1 MAVLL
6 VIFVLLLRQLF
17 ALAFQ
22 IHNFSLWC
30 QCHLWASTLEGS
42 KVRTTA
48 HINWKAIYLQMDLGW
63 FGLFFS
69 SFAEN
74 LGTLIISDAKPSK
87 KKTIL
92 EAPKHTDNLW
102 QPPAKPVKLFAQQHA
117 AWHFEWNNYVSIYSS
132 GCYFWGTGPLQ
143 TVKLHFS
150 RLGRGTW
157 QSIWANSNIE

>member
-22 IHNFSLWC
+22 IHNFRLWC

-42 KVRTTA
+42 KVRTTT
-48 HINWKAIYLQMDLGW
+48 HINWKAIYLHMDLGW

-74 LGTLIISDAKPSK
+74 LWKLIISDAKPSK
-87 KKTIL
+87 KKK
-92 EAPKHTDNLW
+92 KHFFKFRGSKIHRSPLATSS
-102 QPPAKPVKLFAQQHA
+102 QPPVKLFAQQHA
-117 AWHFEWNNYVSIYSS
+117 AWHFEWNDPVSIYSS
-132 GCYFWGTGPLQ
+132 LFFWVQDPC
-143 TVKLHFS
+143 KL
-150 RLGRGTW
+150 
-157 QSIWANSNIE
+157 